1 MDPYVIL
8 TRLRD
13 AAKRFEDA
21 YWRFDD
27 RAQLIISAAA
37 DRYEEREPITK
48 WYDVLWY
55 GLFWLAEAYEWIHDA
70 VARSRP
76 VRAWQKRQQAKFD
89 LERAE
94 FRKKI
99 AREMAAEDAREDAR
113 EAYRAREARRLAP
126 SPIPE
131 PHPLAVQTPAEI
143 AAAELEREK
152 RLRDRAEQDWNARNI
167 RLSDVKY
174 WDDPSD
180 PRRWHNPPF
189 PG

>member
-27 RAQLIISAAA
+27 RAQLVISAAV
-37 DRYEEREPITK
+37 DRYEAREPITK

-55 GLFWLAEAYEWIHDA
+55 CLFGLVEACNWMYEFIL
-70 VARSRP
+70 RSRP
-76 VRAWQKRQQAKFD
+76 VRAWRKRQDAKFE
-89 LERAE
+89 LEMVECR
-94 FRKKI
+94 RKL
-99 AREMAAEDAREDAR
+99 ALEMAAEDAREDAR
-113 EAYRAREARRLAP
+113 NARQEAEARRLAS

-131 PHPLAVQTPAEI
+131 PHSLAVQTPEEI
-143 AAAELEREK
+143 AAAELERKK
-152 RLRDRAEQDWNARNI
+152 RLRDRAEQDWNARNV